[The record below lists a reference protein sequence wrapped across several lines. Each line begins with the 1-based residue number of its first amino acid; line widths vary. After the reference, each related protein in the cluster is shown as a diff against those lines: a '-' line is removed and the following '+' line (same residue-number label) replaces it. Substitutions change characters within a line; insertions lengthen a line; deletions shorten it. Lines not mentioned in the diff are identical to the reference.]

1 MKPPPKRQPKPA
13 DYEMTTVRIF
23 SAPREIVF
31 KAWTDPKLLAR
42 WWGPSGF
49 TTTMKSWKARAGGD
63 ILLKMNAPNGVV
75 FPMGGKFVEVKSPE
89 KIVFES
95 AALGPDGKAIFVVLN
110 SVTLEDEGART
121 RLTIGAKVLRMR
133 AEAKMYL
140 KGQKKGWSQSLDRLE
155 TLVTGMT
162 R

>member
-1 MKPPPKRQPKPA
+1 
-13 DYEMTTVRIF
+13 
-23 SAPREIVF
+23 
-31 KAWTDPKLLAR
+31 
-42 WWGPSGF
+42 
-49 TTTMKSWKARAGGD
+49 MKSWKARAGGD
-63 ILLKMNAPNGVV
+63 ILLDMNAPNGAV

-110 SVTLEDEGART
+110 SVTLEDEGAGT
-121 RLTIGAKVLRMR
+121 RLTIGAKVVRMR
-133 AEAKMYL
+133 PEAHMYL

-155 TLVTGMT
+155 TLVTGMA